1 MKILMTGNLGYI
13 GSVASKFLIAKGH
26 DVEGLDVGY
35 YKDCMLEQSTNDPK
49 TTFVDVRDVEK
60 HHLMGFDAV
69 VHLAALSNDP
79 IGELDPNLT
88 FEINYEASVR
98 IAKLAKSAGVR
109 RFIFISTQSIYG
121 ISNSEIELEEDASC
135 KNPQTAYADSK
146 WLAEQEIMM
155 LADQDFV
162 AVALRPSTVF
172 GWSPR
177 LRTDIVFNN
186 LLSHGF
192 YRKKI
197 EVHSDGTPWRPIV
210 HVSDVARVIEIC
222 LTAPE
227 IKVNGEAFN
236 VGVIG
241 GNHTVR
247 EIAQKAANLLD
258 IDNLIFNTEKI
269 SDPRS
274 YRVSFAKAKKV
285 LGFEAKIDLDVGGA
299 EIIANLKSAELS
311 SELILGRYTT
321 RLAQIRYLIDSN
333 ALDSKLRYR

>member
-1 MKILMTGNLGYI
+1 MTGNLGYI
-13 GSVASKFLIAKGH
+13 GSVASEFLIAKGH
-26 DVEGLDVGY
+26 DLAGLDVGY
-35 YKDCMLEQSTNDPK
+35 YKDCILGELTNDVK
-49 TTFVDVRDVEK
+49 TTFLDVRDVEK
-60 HHLMGFDAV
+60 HHLLGFDAV

-79 IGELDPNLT
+79 IGELDPSLT

-98 IAKLAKSAGVR
+98 IAKLAKSAGVK

-121 ISNSEIELEEDASC
+121 ISNSENELDEDGSS

-146 WLAEQEIMM
+146 WLAEQEIMK
-155 LADQDFV
+155 LAEQDFV

-186 LLSHGF
+186 LLSHGL
-192 YRKKI
+192 YKKKI

-210 HVSDVARVIEIC
+210 HVRDVARMIEIC
-222 LTAPE
+222 LTASE
-227 IKVNGEAFN
+227 LKVNGEAFN

-247 EIAQKAANLLD
+247 EIAQEAASLLD

-274 YRVSFAKAKKV
+274 YRVSFAKAKEV
-285 LGFEAKIDLDVGGA
+285 LGFEAKIDLQVGGA
-299 EIIANLKSAELS
+299 EIIEHLKSTELS

-321 RLAQIRYLIDSN
+321 RLAQIRYLMESN